1 MKKTS
6 SKNRE
11 INLKKTFLK
20 SKKLF
25 KFKKPVHFL
34 IILLSSLFFK
44 SGEATV
50 YIKKGTFYR
59 TSMSEN
65 PSQNSTTYSTTC
77 LISQN
82 NCFIATINNGRND
95 TIFNVVASQINLFP
109 NAPTVVMANGE
120 IIASGFCTSING
132 QEITIPEQTE
142 VDGMV
147 NFVFQN

>member
-1 MKKTS
+1 MERTTS
-6 SKNRE
+6 KHRE
-11 INLKKTFLK
+11 ISLEKTFLT

-25 KFKKPVHFL
+25 NCKKPLHFL
-34 IILLSSLFFK
+34 IIFLSSLFFK
-44 SGEATV
+44 PGEATV

-77 LISQN
+77 LVSQN
-82 NCFIATINNGRND
+82 NCFIATINNGQND
-95 TIFNVVASQINLFP
+95 TIFNFVASQINLFP
-109 NAPTVVMANGE
+109 NAQTVIMANGE

-132 QEITIPEQTE
+132 QEISIPEQTG
-142 VDGMV
+142 VVGVV